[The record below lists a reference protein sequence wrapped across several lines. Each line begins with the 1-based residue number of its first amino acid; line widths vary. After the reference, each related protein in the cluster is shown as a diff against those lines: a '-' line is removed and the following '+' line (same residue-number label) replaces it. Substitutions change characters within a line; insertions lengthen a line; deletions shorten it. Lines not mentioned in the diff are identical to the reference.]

1 MPRATNWAEVLHV
14 SKSQLTTYLQCPKRF
29 WFQYVVGQPWEFVP
43 SNLPFGRA
51 VHEAVA
57 FFYRQVARNQTKP
70 DLADVLERFREEWWS
85 SLEREPIRF
94 FGGQDEQMM
103 TTLGEQLLSVFHT
116 DIRPRRVRAVEEPF
130 TVDIQTA
137 QNTQPLEVKLV
148 GMIDLLEEDD
158 TGHVIVV
165 ELKTSSKRYS
175 DIQGEHQLDGL
186 VYSYAAHRLGL
197 KSDGV
202 GELLIRYDVLVKTK
216 QPVLQQVFFTKSPAD
231 LDRLVIWIDEILRAI
246 NAEVFYPNYG
256 WQCQQCP
263 FQRPCW
269 QKP

>member
-1 MPRATNWAEVLHV
+1 MPRAANWAEVLHI

-43 SNLPFGRA
+43 SNLVFGKA
-51 VHEAVA
+51 IHETAA
-57 FFYRQVARNQTKP
+57 FFYRQLARNQAKP
-70 DLADVLERFREEWWS
+70 DLADVQERFRETWWS
-85 SLEREPIRF
+85 ALEREPPRF
-94 FGGQDEQMM
+94 FGGQDEQTL
-103 TTLGEQLLSVFHT
+103 TTLGEQLLEVFHAE
-116 DIRPRRVRAVEEPF
+116 IQPRRVRAVEEPF
-130 TVDIQTA
+130 VVDLQT
-137 QNTQPLEVKLV
+137 NRREQPLEVKLV

-158 TGHVIVV
+158 SGHVIVA

-197 KSDGV
+197 TSDGI
-202 GELLIRYDVLVKTK
+202 GELLVRYDVLVKTK
-216 QPVLQQVFFTKSPAD
+216 QPALQQVFFTKTPAD
-231 LDRLVIWIDEILRAI
+231 LDRLVDWITEILRAI
-246 NAEVFYPNYG
+246 DAQVFYPNYG

-263 FQRPCW
+263 FQRACW